1 MWLKNDYLHCF
12 KKKKASP
19 CMKCCE
25 LRCHREANLFL
36 PWELSPSGNRKF
48 PNGTLP
54 NSQLS
59 ECIKLKSSFQSYSL
73 PSLPSSLD
81 SLPYA
86 PSSICLNYLALL
98 PQPSIHTCLNA
109 TYGRIHFWLTAI
121 PACFCG
127 KGWIVFFLFFSCAMN
142 TRIKIVD
149 EKELAPTFLA
159 QCVFFY
165 GGIEW

>member
-1 MWLKNDYLHCF
+1 MCFNVKLFPKTLLAPFTKVLWWTVFFFMATFLFPQQKRGCQASRNSISCVVALSSNSGHSCLKYYVIKNDYLHCF

-25 LRCHREANLFL
+25 LMCHCEANLFL
-36 PWELSPSGNRKF
+36 PWELPPSGNRKF

-86 PSSICLNYLALL
+86 RVSFQYL
-98 PQPSIHTCLNA
+98 P
-109 TYGRIHFWLTAI
+109 
-121 PACFCG
+121 
-127 KGWIVFFLFFSCAMN
+127 
-142 TRIKIVD
+142 
-149 EKELAPTFLA
+149 
-159 QCVFFY
+159 
-165 GGIEW
+165 